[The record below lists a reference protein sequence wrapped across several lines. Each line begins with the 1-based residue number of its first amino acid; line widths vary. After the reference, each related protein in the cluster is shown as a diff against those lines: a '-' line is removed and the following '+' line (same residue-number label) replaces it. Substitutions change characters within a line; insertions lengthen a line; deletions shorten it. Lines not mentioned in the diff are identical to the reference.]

1 MSFFT
6 TDLAQLVEHYSY
18 KVDITGSIPV
28 IRIVWGRFNGHFTYH
43 AGNDSNTQL
52 KPQENYG

>member
-18 KVDITGSIPV
+18 KVDVTGSIPV

-52 KPQENYG
+52 KP